1 MGAAA
6 EVGTGGRTRMA
17 TMVEE
22 ARLARIAESE
32 RTVNIF
38 LNTTTSGLVT
48 DSIEKRKQVT
58 ASGTRRSLP
67 TATRAHAPRQGI
79 GTGARN
85 AAGADADGGEVPL
98 TEAEIDKKGRA
109 EKVWRTPAPALRR
122 PP

>member
-6 EVGTGGRTRMA
+6 EVGTGGRRRM
-17 TMVEE
+17 TKMVED

-58 ASGTRRSLP
+58 ASGESGTRRSLP

-109 EKVWRTPAPALRR
+109 EKV
-122 PP
+122 